1 MSGEDL
7 LSLRI
12 VEAMLGTDAPM
23 RSQHGDPSDMDVKKN
38 EDRSDEVLAA
48 LRSLFA
54 KLLAYERE
62 FELDLLESRNVIGMN
77 VSYGLVFQ
85 TDDDSNVTCVE
96 AAVVDYGHGTR
107 FGIKLGSPLVREL
120 IGSDLDASTG
130 DKVRVL
136 TYLVRVGRQAVGF
149 GGKHV
154 GFLVDAERLLR
165 DLVGVMRLEQCRAS
179 GDAADR
185 GQGEADDVEPIHEA
199 DSTREVS
206 DGSPIRS

>member
-12 VEAMLGTDAPM
+12 AEAMLGTDAPM

-38 EDRSDEVLAA
+38 EDRSDEVLAS

-54 KLLAYERE
+54 QLLAYERD
-62 FELDLLESRNVIGMN
+62 FEHDLSESGNVIGMN
-77 VSYGLVFQ
+77 VSYGLFFQ
-85 TDDDSNVTCVE
+85 TDDDSNVTCGE
-96 AAVVDYGHGTR
+96 ATIVDYGHGTR
-107 FGIKLGSPLVREL
+107 FGIKLDGPLVPEL
-120 IGSDLDASTG
+120 IGRNPDAVLA

-154 GFLVDAERLLR
+154 GFLADAEGLLR
-165 DLVGVMRLEQCRAS
+165 DLVGLMRLEQGHAA

-185 GQGEADDVEPIHEA
+185 GQNETDDVEPIHVN
-199 DSTREVS
+199 DSTR
-206 DGSPIRS
+206 DGGA

>member
-1 MSGEDL
+1 MSGEDF

-12 VEAMLGTDAPM
+12 AEALLGMDAPM
-23 RSQHGDPSDMDVKKN
+23 RSELSDPGHVDIKT
-38 EDRSDEVLAA
+38 DEHRADDELAA

-62 FELDLLESRNVIGMN
+62 FELDLLESRNIIGMN

-96 AAVVDYGHGTR
+96 AAVVDYGHDAC
-107 FGIKLGSPLVREL
+107 FGIKLGSPLVHEL

-179 GDAADR
+179 GDAADG
-185 GQGEADDVEPIHEA
+185 GQGEADDIEPIHEA